1 MNPLS
6 EISLVLQRELRKN
19 VRSIKGLVLAAL
31 SLVGGPL
38 VAYFVVRKIH
48 DELAGVTALE
58 LQQSQEDVYTKAFND
73 AVMGHYLSTSP
84 PALVIMFIL
93 SIWLAP
99 MLIALSSFDAV
110 SGDVQHRTVRFWTVR
125 PRRASYFV
133 GKFLGAW
140 ATIGLITLCM
150 HALMWIVA
158 IGQGESAGTVISW
171 GIRFWLVS
179 LPISA
184 MWCAVASFVASL
196 VRTPVLSLL
205 LTLGTFF
212 GIWFFGFLI
221 ARGFKVE
228 WMAYVYPNSYDILL
242 LSPYVH
248 KVATALGVCLG
259 TSAALTAIGATL
271 FQRRDI

>member
-1 MNPLS
+1 VNPLS
-6 EISLVLQRELRKN
+6 EISLILRRELRKN
-19 VRSIKGLVLAAL
+19 VRSIKGLVLTGL
-31 SLVGGPL
+31 SLVGGPV
-38 VAYFVVRKIH
+38 VAYFVVHKIRS
-48 DELAGVTALE
+48 ELQGVTDIE
-58 LQQSQEDVYTKAFND
+58 LQQGQEKVYTEAFND

-93 SIWLAP
+93 AIWLAP

-110 SGDVQHRTVRFWTVR
+110 SGEVQHRTVRFWTVR
-125 PRRASYFV
+125 TRRGSYFV
-133 GKFLGAW
+133 GKFLGTW
-140 ATIGLITLCM
+140 ATIGIITLAM
-150 HALMWIVA
+150 HSLMWIVA
-158 IGQGESAGTVISW
+158 IGQGESAGTVLSW

-184 MWCAVASFVASL
+184 VWCAIASFVASL

-212 GIWFFGFLI
+212 GIWFFGFLVARI
-221 ARGFKVE
+221 ARAE

-259 TSAALTAIGATL
+259 TAAALTAIGATI